1 MVLNQWAVS
10 DYKQKLLIH
19 NSDATALAQILD
31 NPTSD
36 T

>member
-1 MVLNQWAVS
+1 MVLNQWTVLS
-10 DYKQKLLIH
+10 DYKQKLLMH
-19 NSDATALAQILD
+19 NSDATAQILD